1 MRRYENRRG
10 AMVTDKADRE
20 GDKSRNDGL
29 ERADGFMT
37 PASNKAIRVK
47 ASGLSPPGIVSRF
60 EPDSENVR

>member
-1 MRRYENRRG
+1 
-10 AMVTDKADRE
+10 MVTDKADRE

-29 ERADGFMT
+29 DRADGFMT